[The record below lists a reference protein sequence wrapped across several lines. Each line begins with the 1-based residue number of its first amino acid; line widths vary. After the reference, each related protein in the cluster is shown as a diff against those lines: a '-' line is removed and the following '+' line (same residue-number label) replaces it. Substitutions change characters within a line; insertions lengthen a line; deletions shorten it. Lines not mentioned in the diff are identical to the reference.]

1 MEQESISN
9 QGRQSVRKSW
19 RQKWERVLRVLV
31 NPMTWTLLLWFL
43 RAVVA
48 IAKVFD
54 KLRP

>member
-19 RQKWERVLRVLV
+19 RQKWERALRVLV

-54 KLRP
+54 KWRP